1 MLTILTPLFSF
12 PQLRLDLCTKIIFK
26 NILSIN
32 LAGHFPAVLECFVQ
46 EKQNYSNKQTELR
59 FSSK

>member
-1 MLTILTPLFSF
+1 MV
-12 PQLRLDLCTKIIFK
+12 
-26 NILSIN
+26 SIN